1 MGEDAQANFTEISE
15 DKGGECTRA
24 VAESHRLY
32 FIRPGPSW
40 RIWGSPFTNM
50 GKHQACLGPPQGPRV
65 APGFKCLDFNS
76 LLLNLCLLSPF
87 YVSSWVPLIL
97 GAGFCQVSAYQ
108 CLGWYESESI
118 ILGGQRG
125 SSFFMF
131 CSCSLTLLGGQE
143 ILPWVLLWASFHP
156 AIIYG
161 DKAKGGFIAKL
172 CPTLATSWTVA
183 HKTLLS
189 MGFPRQAYWS
199 ELPFPSPGDLPDPGI
214 KPRSLELQAVFC
226 IASRLF
232 TD

>member
-1 MGEDAQANFTEISE
+1 MET
-15 DKGGECTRA
+15 
-24 VAESHRLY
+24 
-32 FIRPGPSW
+32 
-40 RIWGSPFTNM
+40 
-50 GKHQACLGPPQGPRV
+50 QGPRV

-118 ILGGQRG
+118 ILGRQRG

-161 DKAKGGFIAKL
+161 DKAKGGFIAQL
-172 CPTLATSWTVA
+172 CPTLCDPMDCSLSSSSVYGIFQAIVLEWLAT
-183 HKTLLS
+183 K
-189 MGFPRQAYWS
+189 M
-199 ELPFPSPGDLPDPGI
+199 
-214 KPRSLELQAVFC
+214 
-226 IASRLF
+226 
-232 TD
+232 